1 MEKLVKEFEIIF
13 KKHKDEWLS
22 FYDDN
27 PSYISKMNN
36 LSFFKEK
43 NNEYRK
49 EIIYKSIEYKDI
61 DKTKRESLEF
71 EYFIMF
77 NQYQPL
83 E

>member
-1 MEKLVKEFEIIF
+1 MKKLVEEFEIIF
-13 KKHKDEWLS
+13 KKYEDEWLS

-49 EIIYKSIEYKDI
+49 EIICKSIEYKDI
-61 DKTKRESLEF
+61 DKIKRESLEV

-77 NQYQPL
+77 NQYHPK